1 MIHRNFVEADAAVII
16 SVYYKDKPFQLYC
29 SLWSLVNQT
38 ADRFVVLIFIDG
50 NISKELKLVV
60 NLFSENHNF
69 IKVINSDINRGLA
82 ISLNESIDFLLHN
95 HPNIE
100 FFFRMDADDICVLER
115 IDLQR
120 SFLIKNENIDVL
132 GGSCKEFGIYYKTIK
147 KFGSDFKIKHNII
160 KITPFIHPTVVFRK
174 RVFVKGER
182 YPVQTHLSEDLAF
195 WLNLAI
201 SGYIFHNIPDIVLFY
216 RLNNATLHRRTG
228 IKKAYSEM
236 LYRIHY
242 IRHTK
247 NSILRNIT
255 YSLAHFAI
263 RIMPVALSKIIYRI
277 LR

>member
-1 MIHRNFVEADAAVII
+1 MIHRNFDEADAAVIM

-38 ADRFVVLIFIDG
+38 ADGFVVLIFIDG
-50 NISKELKLVV
+50 NISNALKVVV
-60 NLFSENHNF
+60 NFFLENFSF
-69 IKVINSDINRGLA
+69 IRVINSDINRGLA
-82 ISLNESIDFLLHN
+82 TSLNESIDHLLYN

-100 FFFRMDADDICVLER
+100 FFFRMDADDISALKR

-132 GGSCKEFGIYYKTIK
+132 GGSCKEFGIFYKTIIK
-147 KFGSDFKIKHNII
+147 SGSDFKIKHNII
-160 KITPFIHPTVVFRK
+160 KLTPFIHPTVVFRK
-174 RVFVKGER
+174 RVFVKGKR
-182 YPVQTHLSEDLAF
+182 YPVKTHLSEDLAF
-195 WLNLAI
+195 WLDLAL

-236 LYRIHY
+236 LSRINY
-242 IRHTK
+242 IRHSQ
-247 NSILRNIT
+247 NNLLRNVT
-255 YSLAHFAI
+255 YSFAHFAI
-263 RIMPVALSKIIYRI
+263 RIMPIALSKIIYKI